1 MSAVAAMRI
10 SLVTV
15 VALGALACS
24 PSFGEAQS
32 MGETLFPAQIESAI
46 GDHTVKLVRTGSG
59 LRKKGDFRVYAVASY
74 LEDGVKVQSARELA
88 EIDRAKQLHLVFMLR
103 VSGDD
108 LTQAFRK
115 IFRENHPEPAFSDE
129 LKALLNLFQKGG
141 ARNGDHVWIT
151 HIPTVGLQ
159 CRCGKQEE
167 ILIKNVDFSRA
178 VWDNYFGKSNA
189 GEEVKRALFAGQ

>member
-1 MSAVAAMRI
+1 MSGIAAMRI

-32 MGETLFPAQIESAI
+32 KGEPLFPAQIESAI
-46 GDHTVKLVRTGSG
+46 GDHTVKLVRTGS
-59 LRKKGDFRVYAVASY
+59 ASY

-108 LTQAFRK
+108 LTQTFRK

-189 GEEVKRALFAGQ
+189 GEEVKRALFAGK